1 MYIGHWP
8 YCSPGNRDVSQQA
21 EEIERE
27 KGELGE
33 RPSPIIHKSYHYN
46 IHYIMFSGHGWI
58 FGYSSLFCWEG
69 GEFSLFLPIFF
80 KVFSLLQFSTYKV
93 GKIKKRGI
101 LCNDNVL
108 VAIMR
113 KTLLHRQPMLR
124 GKGCEGQCSDVR
136 VTADVIFLECNRAW
150 QQGCKIIIK
159 HFMVKGYSEV
169 CAFL

>member
-1 MYIGHWP
+1 M
-8 YCSPGNRDVSQQA
+8 
-21 EEIERE
+21 EE
-27 KGELGE
+27 GELGE

-69 GEFSLFLPIFF
+69 RG
-80 KVFSLLQFSTYKV
+80 VSLLQFWTYKV

-113 KTLLHRQPMLR
+113 KKLLHRQPMLR

-136 VTADVIFLECNRAW
+136 VTADVIFLECNRA
-150 QQGCKIIIK
+150 
-159 HFMVKGYSEV
+159 
-169 CAFL
+169 

>member
-1 MYIGHWP
+1 MSVSRQRKLRWRRESSGKGLRLLSINLIIITYITS
-8 YCSPGNRDVSQQA
+8 CF
-21 EEIERE
+21 
-27 KGELGE
+27 LG
-33 RPSPIIHKSYHYN
+33 
-46 IHYIMFSGHGWI
+46 MG
-58 FGYSSLFCWEG
+58 GYLDILLYSAGRG

-80 KVFSLLQFSTYKV
+80 KVFSLLQFWTYKV